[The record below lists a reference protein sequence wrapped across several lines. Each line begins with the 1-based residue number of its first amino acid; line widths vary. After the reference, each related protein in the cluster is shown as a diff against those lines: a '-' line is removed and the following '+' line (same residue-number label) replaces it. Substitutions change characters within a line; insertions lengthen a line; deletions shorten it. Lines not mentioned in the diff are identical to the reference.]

1 MIFELQCGGIL
12 EITAAV
18 LQKFKFICSCR
29 EFQRLD
35 EKVVANK
42 WFLPLVWCAKIIG
55 EGVENGNLNVS
66 PDYSKS

>member
-1 MIFELQCGGIL
+1 M
-12 EITAAV
+12 
-18 LQKFKFICSCR
+18 
-29 EFQRLD
+29 D

-66 PDYSKS
+66 PDYSKSQVQKYWIDFRTKLKVLMT